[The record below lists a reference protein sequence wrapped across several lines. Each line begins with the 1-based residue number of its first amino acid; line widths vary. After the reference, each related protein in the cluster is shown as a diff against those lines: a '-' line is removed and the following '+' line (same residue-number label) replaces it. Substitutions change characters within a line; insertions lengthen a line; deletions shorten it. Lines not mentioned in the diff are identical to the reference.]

1 MKVLNPESMVAVP
14 ADGLTIG
21 EVMIKGNVVMKG
33 YLSNEKATK

>member
-1 MKVLNPESMVAVP
+1 MKVLNPESMIEVP